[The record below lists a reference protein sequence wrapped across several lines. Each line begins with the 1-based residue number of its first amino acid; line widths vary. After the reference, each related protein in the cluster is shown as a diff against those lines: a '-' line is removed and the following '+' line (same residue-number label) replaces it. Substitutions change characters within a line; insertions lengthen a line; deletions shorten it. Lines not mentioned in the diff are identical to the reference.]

1 MADNDELRRYL
12 KKTAKE
18 LYDTKQQLRELTD
31 RSREPIAIVG
41 MACRYPGGVRTPE
54 QLWELT
60 AGGVDAVGDYP
71 ADRGWDL
78 ERLFD
83 PDPDVPGTVY
93 TREGGFLDGIG
104 DFDAAFFG
112 IGPREAAA
120 MDPQQRLMLEA
131 SWEALEDAGIDP
143 ASLRGSDTGVFAGVI
158 HQYYGPRVGSAN
170 ISAETEG
177 HAYLGVSN
185 SVLSGRIAY
194 TLGFKGPAVSVD
206 TACSSSLVALHLA
219 CQALRQG
226 DTSLALAGGVTV
238 MSDPSLLIAF
248 ARQRALSVDARCKAF
263 AAGADGTGFSEGL
276 GMLVLERLSDARR
289 LGHTVL
295 AVVRGTAVNQ
305 DGASNGLTA
314 PNGPSQER
322 VIAAALASAGLEP
335 ADVDAVEAHGTG
347 TMLGDPIEARALINV
362 YGARGG
368 SGPFRLG
375 SLKSNIGH
383 TSAAAGVG
391 GVIKMVQA
399 MRYESLPR
407 TLHVDAPTPHVEWD
421 PATVRLLTEAEPWP
435 AGERVRRA
443 GVSSFGVS
451 GTNTHVIIEEPPAEP
466 VLAPGATAPAAAPG
480 ATTPAAAPAATGP
493 TAASGPTA
501 VAGATTPAE
510 PAAATDLVPFVLS
523 ARSEEAL
530 RGQADRLRQWL
541 LGAPE
546 ADLHDVSYS
555 LVTSRA
561 LLECRAVVPAADRG
575 ALLAGL
581 AEVAAEA
588 PGALAGRAG
597 PGRTAFLFTGQGAQ
611 RVGMGAG
618 LYRAFPAFAT
628 ALDEVCAHFDP
639 LLGRSLREVMFTD
652 ADGVLDRTEFT
663 QPALFA
669 FEVAVLRLLESFGV
683 TPDVLIGHSVGELAA
698 AYAAGVWS
706 LSDACTLVAARGR
719 LMGALPVGGAMLA
732 VAVPETV
739 AQELAAEF
747 PGRLSVAAVNDPS
760 STVLSGDEDAVSEI
774 EVRLAAQGVKTN
786 RLRVSHAF
794 HSARM
799 DPMLAEFRAVAAG
812 ISYARPQRTVVSNV
826 SGAIDRDTLTDP
838 EHWVRQVRGCVR
850 FAPGVD
856 AAVGAGVRRF
866 VEVGPDAVLAAATRR
881 CLAQHPEVEAAAAV
895 AATARRPVASGSATP
910 EDAEVGQF
918 VTALAQIHIAGAEV
932 DWRAWSAGRVVRRIG
947 LPTYAFQRRRF
958 WLDSGGDTGVSSLGH
973 PILTG
978 VVGLAGSD
986 EWLFTGRFSLRT
998 HPWVADHTTYGVVVL
1013 PSATLIEM
1021 LLVAGDRIGCGT
1033 VEELTLQAPI
1043 LPTGADEIELQVLV
1057 QAADAQGRR
1066 PFEFYFRVAGET
1078 EWVHN
1083 ATGALAGPAADDA
1096 DLPARLRDE
1105 PWPPVDAEP
1114 LDSAGLPA
1122 LIAKDTGLQYGPA
1135 FLGVRAAWQ
1144 RGDTVFSEIELDTA
1158 AAPEAGRHMLHPA
1171 LLDMVMHAGF
1181 SRLLCGDGDG
1191 DPGTGRLLFRW
1202 GGARFHG
1209 TESGHRAEVTTLRV
1223 MAVATGP
1230 ETIAVATVD
1239 PAGDPVVS
1247 VDAVVMRP
1255 YDVDEFRSSLPG
1267 AAANLHQVRWEPA
1280 GPGGSEQF
1288 TWSPAVLGDGG
1299 ISGIE
1304 TAYATP
1310 AAAAAAERIPDVLV
1324 WRAAPVAAGAPVEV
1338 RAGVRDA
1345 LAVFRSFLAEERLTA
1360 TRLIVVTTGG
1370 AGLPGE
1376 IPDPRAAAV
1385 RGLAGVA
1392 RSENPGRFVLVDAEP
1407 DRPVDG
1413 DRLAAVLRS
1422 GEPQVAVRGAETLV
1436 PRLARADT
1444 SAGRGAGSLPA
1455 DATVL
1460 ITGGT
1465 GGLGALFA
1473 RHVVAEYGVRRLVL
1487 ASRRGLAASGAAE
1500 LVAELAAAGA
1510 DARVVACDIAD
1521 RDAVRA
1527 LLDGIEADRPLA
1539 VVHTAGV
1546 LADATIASLTA
1557 EQVDRVTAPKVD
1569 GAWWL
1574 DELTRD
1580 RDIAAFVLFSSVAA
1594 ILGSAGQGNYA
1605 AANSFLDALAQR
1617 RRASGAP
1624 AVSLAWGPWDQ
1635 GSGMTGGLD
1644 RVAVARWNRL
1654 GLSPL
1659 TEAEGRRLFDAA
1671 LAGVEAWTAPLRFD
1685 PAAVRRESDPGAVPV
1700 VLRGLVRPAAR
1711 PVRAPGDGVVAH
1723 AGGSLGAALTE
1734 AAEEQRADLVLEV
1747 VREQVAAVL
1756 GHDSGNDIRP
1766 DQRFDEIGLD
1776 SLGAVEFRNRL
1787 SKASG
1792 LTLPSTL
1799 VFDHPTPVAVA
1810 KLVLARVAP
1819 TADAPVKKVVRRAR
1833 VDEPIAIVGMACRF
1847 PGGAD
1852 SPAGLWDL
1860 VAAGR
1865 DATGD
1870 FPADRGWDLERL
1882 FDEDADKPG
1891 TVYTR
1896 RGGFLYDAGDFDPGF
1911 FGIGPREASAMDPQQ
1926 RLLLEVSWEALED
1939 AGIDPASL
1947 RGSDAGVFAGAGY
1960 SGYIDRVVGDLEG
1973 YRLTGTT
1980 SSVISGRVAY
1990 VFGLEGPAMTVDTA
2004 CSSSLV
2010 ALHLGCQAL
2019 RRGESSL
2026 VLASGVTVA
2035 ASPYLY
2041 VDFARQRGLSPDGR
2055 CKAFSADADG
2065 VAFAEGVG
2073 VLVLERLS
2081 DARRNG
2087 HDILAVVRGTAVN
2100 QDGASNGLTAPNGPS
2115 QERVIAAALADAG
2128 LVPADV
2134 DAVEAHGTGTTL
2146 GDPIEA
2152 QALIAAYGSGRDEPL
2167 RIGSLKSNIG
2177 HTVAAAGVGGVI
2189 KMVQAMRHEMLP
2201 RTLYAD
2207 ELSPHVDWSS
2217 GDVQVL
2223 TEAQPWPAGGRVRRA
2238 GVSSFGV
2245 SGTNAH
2251 AILEEAPAPVARTER
2266 PAPVAGAATELPV
2279 PLLVSASS
2287 AAGLRAQAQRL
2298 RDWWIAH
2305 PAAPAW
2311 DIAASLVESR
2321 AQLEW
2326 RAAIVGAD
2334 REELLAGLAGV
2345 AAGADSAAVAE
2356 GVAGAGRTA
2365 FLFTGQGAQRA
2376 GMGADLYRSFPV
2388 FATAF
2393 DEVCAEFAPLLGR
2406 SPKELVFDPAD
2417 PAELDRTEFTQ
2428 PALFAFEVALWRLM
2442 ESFGPVPDL
2451 VIGHSIGELAAAY
2464 AAGVWSLPDACR
2476 LVAARGRLMGA
2487 LPAGGAMTAV
2497 AVGAADAAELL
2508 TGYGDRLALAA
2519 VNGPGSVVF
2528 SGDTDAV
2535 AEMEDR
2541 AAAAGHK
2548 YSRLRVSHAFH
2559 SARMEPMLN
2568 EFRAVAAGLTYHP
2581 PKIPVVSNLT
2591 GAVAGT
2597 ELTDPEYW
2605 VAQVRGCVRFAPG
2618 VEALAA
2624 AGVRRFVEIGPDAV
2638 LTAMTRQCLADIPGA
2653 EAKSVVI
2660 AAARRATAEP
2670 VQFVGA
2676 LARAQV
2682 AGLRVDWEPLYAGRA
2697 VARAALPTY
2706 AFRHQRFWLRPAG
2719 DTAASDSGHP
2729 VLTDA
2734 VRLAG
2739 TDEWL
2744 LTGRLSVRTHPW
2756 LADHVSHGVLVVPST
2771 ALLELLLVA
2780 GPRFG
2785 CSGVAELTLEAPV
2798 LPPDDRGI
2806 DLQVLVNEA
2815 DETGRRHF
2823 VFHYRVAGD
2832 DGAEWVRNASGILAG
2847 ERPAAEPLMDR
2858 LRAEPWPPRDAEPVD
2873 PDWIPAHIAAA
2884 AGLEYGPSFC
2894 GTERAWRRGDTVF
2907 AEVALDPDI
2916 DPDDFTVHPGLL
2928 DGLGHA
2934 ALACLMWPDLDGDP
2948 DLGKLLFRWAGARFH
2963 DVVRPGP
2970 LRVMAV
2976 SKGPDA
2982 IALAAMDAAGNP
2994 VVSIDEAVMRTYD
3007 VDRLRASSTGAPT
3020 VLRLEWTEVAPAGEP
3035 SPGALAALGPVP
3047 VTGVPDRFPDL
3058 GALAAHA
3065 GERPTAVLW
3074 SVAAG
3079 AVARNGETVGA
3090 VHDRVHST
3098 LRTLQAWL
3106 NSDAAAGTRLVVLTG
3121 DAAGLPGASP
3131 DLAAAAA
3138 AGLVRSAQAEFP
3150 GQIVLLDLAAAD
3162 QPVAAE
3168 AVRRVLASGEAE
3180 VAVRAGTVLAPR
3192 LVPAAEPA
3200 GVRPEFGTGTVLI
3213 TGGTGGLG
3221 AVLARHLVAEH
3232 DVRDLLLVSRGGEN
3246 APGAAE
3252 LSADLIALGARPHI
3266 AACDVSDRGAVRALL
3281 AAIPA
3286 ERPLTA
3292 VIHAAGTLDD
3302 ATVTTLTAER
3312 ADHVLAPKADAAWI
3326 LHEATREADL
3336 SAFVLFS
3343 SVAGVLGSAG
3353 QGNYAAA
3360 NSFLDA
3366 LAIRRRAEGLPAVA
3380 LDWGLWE
3387 RVDHGGMA
3395 GTLDEAGIARLA
3407 RAGVHPL
3414 GRADGLRLFDTVAG
3428 FGADPQT
3435 PPVVAPVRFDARAL
3449 ARAGHGETVPT
3460 ALRGFVRSTDRAD
3473 ARRTR
3478 VFALDRIPEDK
3489 RERAVADL
3497 VLEQAAAVLGH
3508 PSAADIRPEQGFD
3521 ELGFDSLGGVDFRNR
3536 LSAVTGLQLPS
3547 TLVFDYPTLADMA
3560 GYLHEQLA
3568 AVASAAPA
3576 AEIAVPGAD
3585 LARLTEL
3592 VDRVL
3597 ATAGDDETTLTAL
3610 LGIGDR
3616 LRSHLGG
3623 RWPADEYD
3631 DLAAHSSDELLDLI
3645 DEEFGRA

>member
-1 MADNDELRRYL
+1 MIIEEAP
-12 KKTAKE
+12 A
-18 LYDTKQQLRELTD
+18 
-31 RSREPIAIVG
+31 EPIVT
-41 MACRYPGGVRTPE
+41 PG
-54 QLWELT
+54 
-60 AGGVDAVGDYP
+60 
-71 ADRGWDL
+71 
-78 ERLFD
+78 
-83 PDPDVPGTVY
+83 
-93 TREGGFLDGIG
+93 
-104 DFDAAFFG
+104 
-112 IGPREAAA
+112 
-120 MDPQQRLMLEA
+120 
-131 SWEALEDAGIDP
+131 
-143 ASLRGSDTGVFAGVI
+143 
-158 HQYYGPRVGSAN
+158 
-170 ISAETEG
+170 
-177 HAYLGVSN
+177 
-185 SVLSGRIAY
+185 
-194 TLGFKGPAVSVD
+194 
-206 TACSSSLVALHLA
+206 
-219 CQALRQG
+219 
-226 DTSLALAGGVTV
+226 
-238 MSDPSLLIAF
+238 
-248 ARQRALSVDARCKAF
+248 
-263 AAGADGTGFSEGL
+263 
-276 GMLVLERLSDARR
+276 
-289 LGHTVL
+289 
-295 AVVRGTAVNQ
+295 
-305 DGASNGLTA
+305 
-314 PNGPSQER
+314 
-322 VIAAALASAGLEP
+322 
-335 ADVDAVEAHGTG
+335 
-347 TMLGDPIEARALINV
+347 
-362 YGARGG
+362 
-368 SGPFRLG
+368 
-375 SLKSNIGH
+375 
-383 TSAAAGVG
+383 
-391 GVIKMVQA
+391 
-399 MRYESLPR
+399 
-407 TLHVDAPTPHVEWD
+407 APTP
-421 PATVRLLTEAEPWP
+421 AA
-435 AGERVRRA
+435 
-443 GVSSFGVS
+443 
-451 GTNTHVIIEEPPAEP
+451 
-466 VLAPGATAPAAAPG
+466 APDAITPAAAPG
-480 ATTPAAAPAATGP
+480 AAAPAVVPGETGP
-493 TAASGPTA
+493 SEQA
-501 VAGATTPAE
+501 VV
-510 PAAATDLVPFVLS
+510 TDLVPFVLS
-523 ARSEEAL
+523 AKSEEAL

-541 LGAPE
+541 IGEPE

-555 LVTSRA
+555 LATSRA
-561 LLECRAVVPAADRG
+561 VLEYRALVPAADRG

-588 PGALAGRAG
+588 PGALTGRAG
-597 PGRTAFLFTGQGAQ
+597 SGRTAFLFTGQGAQ

-628 ALDEVCAHFDP
+628 ALDEVCAQFDP

-669 FEVAVLRLLESFGV
+669 FEVAVLRLLETFGV
-683 TPDVLIGHSVGELAA
+683 TPEVLIGHSIGELAA

-706 LSDACTLVAARGR
+706 LPDACALVAARGR

-732 VAVPETV
+732 VAVPEPV

-747 PGRLSVAAVNDPS
+747 PGRLSVAAVNDPA
-760 STVLSGDEDAVSEI
+760 STVLSGDEDAVAEI
-774 EVRLAAQGVKTN
+774 EVRLAAQGMKTN

-826 SGAIDRDTLTDP
+826 SGAIDRDALTDP
-838 EHWVRQVRGCVR
+838 DHWVRQVRGCVR
-850 FAPGVD
+850 FGPGVD
-856 AAVGAGVRRF
+856 AAVDAGVRRF

-881 CLAQHPEVEAAAAV
+881 CLAQHPEADAAAAV
-895 AATARRPVASGSATP
+895 AATARRPVASGAASPA
-910 EDAEVGQF
+910 EAEVAQF
-918 VTALAQIHIAGAEV
+918 VTALAQIHIAGVPV
-932 DWRAWSAGRVVRRIG
+932 DWRAWFVGRPVRRIG

-958 WLDSGGDTGVSSLGH
+958 WLDSGSDTGMSSLGH

-1021 LLVAGDRIGCGT
+1021 LLVAGARIGCGT

-1043 LPTGADEIELQVLV
+1043 LPTVDDEIELQVLV
-1057 QAADAQGRR
+1057 QAADARGRR

-1083 ATGALAGPAADDA
+1083 ATGALAGPAAGDA
-1096 DLPARLRDE
+1096 ELPVPLRDE

-1158 AAPEAGRHMLHPA
+1158 AAPEAGRHTLHPA

-1209 TESGHRAEVTTLRV
+1209 TETGRRAQVTTLRV

-1230 ETIAVATVD
+1230 ETIAVAAVD
-1239 PAGDPVVS
+1239 PAGDPFVS

-1255 YDVDEFRSSLPG
+1255 YDVEEFRSTLPG
-1267 AAANLHQVRWEPA
+1267 AAANLHEVRWEAAGPA
-1280 GPGGSEQF
+1280 GNEQLA
-1288 TWSPAVLGDGG
+1288 WSPAVLGDGG
-1299 ISGIE
+1299 ASGID
-1304 TAYATP
+1304 TVYATP
-1310 AAAAAAERIPDVLV
+1310 AAAAAAERVPDVLV
-1324 WRAAPVAAGAPVEV
+1324 WRAAPAAAGAPVEV

-1345 LAVFRSFLAEERLTA
+1345 LTTFRSFLAEERLA
-1360 TRLIVVTTGG
+1360 GTRLIVVTAGG

-1376 IPDPRAAAV
+1376 IPDPGAAAV

-1392 RSENPGRFVLVDAEP
+1392 QSENPGRFVLVDVEP
-1407 DRPVDG
+1407 DRPVAG
-1413 DRLAAVLRS
+1413 ERLAAVLRS
-1422 GEPQVAVRGAETLV
+1422 GEPQVAVRGTETLV
-1436 PRLARADT
+1436 PRLVRAAA

-1487 ASRRGLAASGAAE
+1487 TSRRGPAAPGAAE
-1500 LVAELAAAGA
+1500 LVADLEAAGA
-1510 DARVVACDIAD
+1510 RVRVVACDIAD

-1527 LLDGIEADRPLA
+1527 LLAGIEADRPLA
-1539 VVHTAGV
+1539 VLHTAGV
-1546 LADATIASLTA
+1546 LEDATITSLTA
-1557 EQVDRVTAPKVD
+1557 EQVDRVAAPKVD

-1580 RDIAAFVLFSSVAA
+1580 RDIAVFVLFSSVAA
-1594 ILGSAGQGNYA
+1594 LLGSAGQGNYA

-1617 RRASGAP
+1617 RRAAGAP
-1624 AVSLAWGPWDQ
+1624 AVALAWGPWDQ

-1644 RVAVARWNRL
+1644 RLAVARWSRL

-1671 LAGVEAWTAPLRFD
+1671 LAGAEARAVPLRFD
-1685 PAAVRRESDPGAVPV
+1685 PAAVRRETDPGAVPV
-1700 VLRGLVRPAAR
+1700 VLRGLVRPAVR
-1711 PVRAPGDGVVAH
+1711 PVRAPADGAVAH
-1723 AGGSLGAALTE
+1723 AAGSLGVALAE
-1734 AAEEQRADLVLEV
+1734 AAEAQRADLVLEV
-1747 VREQVAAVL
+1747 VREQIAAVL

-1819 TADAPVKKVVRRAR
+1819 AAGAPVKKVVRRTR

-1911 FGIGPREASAMDPQQ
+1911 FGIGPREAAAMDPQQ
-1926 RLLLEVSWEALED
+1926 RLLLEVSWEALEG

-1947 RGSDAGVFAGAGY
+1947 RGSDTGVFAGAGY

-2128 LVPADV
+2128 LSPSDI

-2152 QALIAAYGSGRDEPL
+2152 QALIAAYGGDRADRPL

-2189 KMVQAMRHEMLP
+2189 KMVQAMRHELLP
-2201 RTLYAD
+2201 RTLHAD
-2207 ELSPHVDWSS
+2207 EPSPHVDWSS
-2217 GDVQVL
+2217 GDVRVL

-2251 AILEEAPAPVARTER
+2251 AILEEAPAARTER
-2266 PAPVAGAATELPV
+2266 PAPVAGAVPELPV

-2298 RDWWIAH
+2298 RDWWAAH
-2305 PAAPAW
+2305 PDTPAW

-2326 RAAIVGAD
+2326 RAAIVGTG
-2334 REELLAGLAGV
+2334 REELLAGLTGL
-2345 AAGADSAAVAE
+2345 AAGTDAAAVAE
-2356 GVAGAGRTA
+2356 GVAGLGRTA

-2393 DEVCAEFAPLLGR
+2393 DEVCAEFDPLLGR
-2406 SPKELVFDPAD
+2406 STKELVFDPAD
-2417 PAELDRTEFTQ
+2417 PAELNRTEFTQ
-2428 PALFAFEVALWRLM
+2428 PALFAFEVALWRLV
-2442 ESFGPVPDL
+2442 ESFDVTPDL
-2451 VIGHSIGELAAAY
+2451 LIGHSIGELAAAY

-2497 AVGAADAAELL
+2497 AVGAADAAELVA
-2508 TGYGDRLALAA
+2508 GYEDRVSIAA

-2528 SGDTDAV
+2528 SGDTDVV
-2535 AEMEDR
+2535 AEVEHR

-2559 SARMEPMLN
+2559 SARMDPMLD

-2581 PKIPVVSNLT
+2581 PKIPLVSNLT
-2591 GAVAGT
+2591 GTVAGT
-2597 ELTDPEYW
+2597 EPTDPEYW

-2618 VEALAA
+2618 IEALVA
-2624 AGVRRFVEIGPDAV
+2624 AGVRRFLEIGPDAV
-2638 LTAMTRQCLADIPGA
+2638 LTAMTRQCLAETPGA

-2676 LARAQV
+2676 LARAHV
-2682 AGLRVDWEPLYAGRA
+2682 AGLRVDWKSLYAERA
-2697 VARAALPTY
+2697 VARVALPTY
-2706 AFRHQRFWLRPAG
+2706 AFQHQRFWLRPPAQNAG
-2719 DTAASDSGHP
+2719 SGSGHP
-2729 VLTDA
+2729 VLTEV

-2739 TDEWL
+2739 KDEWL

-2798 LPPDDRGI
+2798 LPPGDGAI
-2806 DLQVLVNEA
+2806 DLQVLVDEA

-2832 DGAEWVRNASGILAG
+2832 DGGEWVRNASGILAG

-2873 PDWIPAHIAAA
+2873 PEWIPAHIAAA

-2907 AEVALDPDI
+2907 AEVALDPGV

-2934 ALACLMWPDLDGDP
+2934 ALACLMWPELDGDP
-2948 DLGKLLFRWAGARFH
+2948 NLGKLLFRWAGARFH
-2963 DVVRPGP
+2963 EVVRPGP

-2982 IALAAMDAAGNP
+2982 IALAAMDAAGDP

-3020 VLRLEWTEVAPAGEP
+3020 VLRLEWTEVAPVGE
-3035 SPGALAALGPVP
+3035 SPGTLAALGPVP

-3058 GALAAHA
+3058 GTLVAHE
-3065 GERPTAVLW
+3065 GERPAVVLW
-3074 SVAAG
+3074 SVAAD
-3079 AVARNGETVGA
+3079 AVARDGDMVGA
-3090 VHDRVHST
+3090 VHGRVHSA
-3098 LRTLQAWL
+3098 LRTLRAWL
-3106 NSDAAAGTRLVVLTG
+3106 DSDAAAAGTRLVVITG

-3138 AGLVRSAQAEFP
+3138 AGLVRSAQAEYA
-3150 GQIVLLDLAAAD
+3150 GQLVLLDLAAAD
-3162 QPVAAE
+3162 EPVPAE
-3168 AVRRVLASGEAE
+3168 VVRRVLASGEAE
-3180 VAVRAGTVLAPR
+3180 VAVRGGTVLAPR

-3200 GVRPEFGTGTVLI
+3200 AARPEFGTGTVLI

-3221 AVLARHLVAEH
+3221 ALLARHLVTEH

-3246 APGAAE
+3246 APGATE
-3252 LSADLIALGARPHI
+3252 LVADLVVLGARPRI

-3281 AAIPA
+3281 ATIPA

-3312 ADHVLAPKADAAWI
+3312 IDHVLAPKADAAWI
-3326 LHEATREADL
+3326 LHEATREAGL

-3343 SVAGVLGSAG
+3343 SIAGVLGSAG

-3387 RVDHGGMA
+3387 RMDNGGMA
-3395 GTLDEAGIARLA
+3395 GTLDDTDFTRLA

-3414 GRADGLRLFDTVAG
+3414 GRAEGLRLFDTVAG
-3428 FGADPQT
+3428 PGADPQA
-3435 PPVVAPVRFDARAL
+3435 PPVLVPLRFDAQAL
-3449 ARAGHGETVPT
+3449 RRAGQGDTVPT
-3460 ALRGFVRSTDRAD
+3460 ALRGFVRSSVREAE
-3473 ARRTR
+3473 RRPR
-3478 VFALDRIPEDK
+3478 VFTLDQVPAEK
-3489 RERAVADL
+3489 REQAVVDL
-3497 VLEQAAAVLGH
+3497 VLDQAAAVLGH
-3508 PSAADIRPEQGFD
+3508 PSAVDIRPEQGFD

-3536 LSAVTGLQLPS
+3536 LSKATGLQLPS

-3568 AVASAAPA
+3568 AAVAAAPPVDTA
-3576 AEIAVPGAD
+3576 DADIA
-3585 LARLTEL
+3585 LLTEL

-3597 ATAGDDETTLTAL
+3597 ATAADDETTVTAL